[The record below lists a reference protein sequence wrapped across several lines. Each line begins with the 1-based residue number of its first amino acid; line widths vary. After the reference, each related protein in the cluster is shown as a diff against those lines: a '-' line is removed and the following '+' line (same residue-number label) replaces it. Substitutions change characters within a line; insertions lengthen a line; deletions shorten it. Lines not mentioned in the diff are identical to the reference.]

1 MTTVDNLNGLEL
13 LSGRLVTLFLT
24 LAEAEEAVK
33 SLPAGTHVRVT
44 NDPNPDLNGEYTWD
58 GVKLLKT
65 TNNTLEK
72 AKEQAKEEIEKAVGD
87 TLTTEGILDLLN
99 DAITSSE
106 LDRRLSQRIDKIPSI
121 SGDIEKLKDEVN
133 IIHKDVDTYINS
145 INYDLYGIKSE
156 IENLHLEVDA
166 DFEEVKRLIDEKF
179 VEVDELRSDLNK
191 EVADR
196 IQAIK
201 EETEARVAEIKQL
214 KDGLTQEIIDRKDG
228 DKEVLAYI
236 DTYKQSND
244 SAMASVRESVQV
256 AVDTAN
262 ASAQKVD
269 ALDVRVISAEN
280 SANTALENSASAVSK
295 VEALATDVGSISTK
309 VDSLESSVVK
319 AVEDSGKAIENSATA
334 LEQAK
339 TAVDK
344 SNAVAEQ
351 VNIVQAKLN
360 DKSTTYR
367 EDTEPTIAT
376 FPDLT
381 KGDVWINPSKN
392 NEQKRWDGVSWV
404 DISDVRVGDN
414 ATAISKLTATV
425 SEQGDVIQ
433 SQSTKITDLETNLGD
448 KADASAVESLKTTV
462 TQQGTNIQ
470 TNTESITAL
479 QGSID
484 GKADAKALSD
494 LQVVVTQQGD
504 DITSQGN
511 AITSVQ
517 NSLKDKA
524 DSSTVSSLQSTVSEQ
539 GNEITAQGKAI
550 TGLKQEVDGKASN
563 QVVSELKSTVEKQGE
578 DITAQ
583 GKVIDSIKT
592 TVDGKA
598 DASALNSLTTRV
610 SETEGKVESQGQAIT
625 SLQGAVAGKADAS
638 ALNSLTVRVTDT
650 EGKVS
655 SQGQAITN
663 LENSVAGKA
672 DASALN
678 SLKST
683 VEEQDGKITS
693 QGQAITSVTAKVEN
707 IAIGGKNII
716 KDSETWVLNGAG
728 AEGITSSVNSE
739 RTEMTVS
746 VESSNGSW
754 FTNFLDG
761 YQVSDVD
768 FNFNEGDDVIF
779 SVDMLIERSEGVV
792 VKAPTLYWKA
802 GMNYEPLDVV
812 KGQEVRYGEWVR
824 YYQTRKYS
832 KGGHGFHFG
841 FAGMSGTY
849 KFRRPVIEKGNIPS
863 DWTISEKDFATAKAV
878 QILDAKVE
886 SVDGKVTANS
896 VAITDLRA
904 SVEGKADASAL
915 NSLKST
921 VEDQGNTIT
930 SQGQAIT
937 SVTAKAGETAQQLG
951 NNKSYTI
958 YTFRNGSGSHEK
970 TGLYNS
976 SGQRVTSTGRGL
988 MVFLFNRTGDLSA
1001 FKTFD
1006 TYGDLLIASQN
1017 LADFI
1022 NNEVPYGNFFA
1033 VVGNDNVGNFGIDG
1047 NQQVVN
1053 ARNALNSCGISHNDI
1068 SKWTGNRI
1076 PFAVTRRGTTE
1087 GSPIYVMFDSPNN
1100 NDWFS
1105 HAITFVDGTPVGFGS
1120 NTADRQNQNATS
1132 TAVSKLDATVVR
1144 HEGDISANSQA
1155 ITGLQSSV
1163 AGKAD
1168 ANALSQLST
1177 RVDEQGST
1185 ITSQGQALTQV
1196 EAKTELA
1203 LNGKKYGFDLT
1214 KLDPNTYYPILIPL
1228 LAKGLG
1234 EMSFE
1239 MPLSAFSAPWASHG
1253 SGTFSLSLHWR
1264 ARGSGWGA
1272 QPVERQV
1279 DSFGYLWTQSNQSPV
1294 QGLGQL
1300 THSNQE
1306 YVYVRGGSWYEIT
1319 CNQFTG
1325 NPKLVSQGQ
1334 WEGDEYIEPIAYHPE
1349 LVPESIGSKLNATA
1363 QATST
1368 LDATVTLINGRVES
1382 NSQAITQVGTTVAGI
1397 PTGSGNILRN
1407 PDFSLGDLTGW
1418 VAESHI
1424 YPILSGIVKEGSPLY
1439 PTYVPMFKPSMSV
1452 GVNIPD
1458 INAGSAEGY
1467 MELKQ
1472 RDIRVKAGTKYQIS
1486 CYAQSHRCKA
1496 TLFAYF
1502 YDHAGNYV
1510 GVSYGDTGHNVVTNS
1525 GQASG
1530 ANLGD
1535 WVRLYQNFTAPP
1547 NTAIVFFAL
1556 RGHEVNGQSP
1566 WIIMTRAQMAEISS
1580 SSNTDMSPLVPWQES
1595 TSENTALVKQSLESI
1610 NGIQANWTIKTDVSG
1625 YIAGVGLMN
1634 SGNTSEFIV
1643 RADRFAIANP
1653 TGSGKKYGFV
1663 YQSSDKWLPNGTLIP
1678 AGLYIDNLILGDIDA
1693 RKINAQS
1700 ISAISANLGRFETSV
1715 AGKGKTVIS
1724 GTEYQ
1729 VFDANGVE
1737 RIFLGVR

>member
-33 SLPAGTHVRVT
+33 NLPTGTHVKVT

-87 TLTTEGILDLLN
+87 TLTTEGILELLN
-99 DAITSSE
+99 DSITLGE
-106 LDRRLSQRIDKIPSI
+106 LDRRLSQRIEKIPSI
-121 SGDIEKLKDEVN
+121 SGDINNLKDEVN
-133 IIHKDVDTYINS
+133 IIHKDIDSYVNNF
-145 INYDLYGIKSE
+145 NYDLYGINNE
-156 IENLHLEVDA
+156 IENLHLEVNA
-166 DFEEVKRLIDEKF
+166 DFEEIKKLIDEKF
-179 VEVDELRSDLNK
+179 VEVDDLRAELNK
-191 EVADR
+191 EIADR
-196 IQAIK
+196 IQSIK
-201 EETEARVAEIKQL
+201 DETDARIAEIRL
-214 KDGLTQEIIDRKDG
+214 LNDGLTQEIVDRKEG
-228 DKEVLAYI
+228 DKEVLAYV
-236 DTYKQSND
+236 DNYKTSND
-244 SAMASVRESVQV
+244 TAMANIRNEVKV
-256 AVDTAN
+256 AVDTSV

-269 ALDVRVISAEN
+269 AMDVRVTSAEN
-280 SANTALENSASAVSK
+280 NSNTALENSATAVSK
-295 VEALATDVGSISTK
+295 VNALTTEVNAVSER
-309 VDSLESSVVK
+309 VDSLTADVIK
-319 AVEDSGKAIENSATA
+319 AVDDSGKALTNSASAT
-334 LEQAK
+334 ESAK
-339 TAVDK
+339 TAVDTA
-344 SNAVAEQ
+344 NAVAEQ
-351 VNIVQAKLN
+351 VTVVQAKLN

-367 EDTEPTIAT
+367 DTVEPTVAT
-376 FPDLT
+376 HPDLT
-381 KGDVWINPSKN
+381 KGDIWINQDKN
-392 NEQKRWDGVSWV
+392 NEQKRWDGSKWV
-404 DISDVRVGDN
+404 DISDLRVGDN

-425 SEQGDVIQ
+425 TEHGDKIQ
-433 SQSTKITDLETNLGD
+433 AQSTKITDLETNLGD

-462 TQQGTNIQ
+462 TQQGSNIQ

-610 SETEGKVESQGQAIT
+610 SEAEGKVESQGQAIT

-638 ALNSLTVRVTDT
+638 ALNSLTVRVSDT
-650 EGKVS
+650 EGKVT

-683 VEEQDGKITS
+683 VEEHEGKITS

-716 KDSETWVLNGAG
+716 KDSEIWNLDGAG
-728 AEGITSSVNSE
+728 ADGITSSVNSE
-739 RTEMTVS
+739 RTELTVS
-746 VESSNGSW
+746 VVSTNGGW
-754 FTNFLDG
+754 FTEFLDG

-768 FNFNEGDDVIF
+768 SNFNEGDDVIF
-779 SVDMLIERSEGVV
+779 SIDMLIERSEGVV
-792 VKAPTLYWKA
+792 VKAPTLYWKPN
-802 GMNYEPLDVV
+802 MNYEPLGIV

-832 KGGHGFHFG
+832 KGGHVFHFG

-904 SVEGKADASAL
+904 SVAGKADASAL

-958 YTFRNGSGSHEK
+958 YTFRNDSSVHEK
-970 TGLYNS
+970 AGLYNS
-976 SGQRVTSTGRGL
+976 SGQRIAQTGRGL
-988 MVFLFNRTGDLSA
+988 MLFVFNRVGDLA
-1001 FKTFD
+1001 DFKTFD
-1006 TYGDLLIASQN
+1006 TYGDLIEASQS
-1017 LADFI
+1017 LADYL
-1022 NNEVPYGNFFA
+1022 NNSTPHGNFFA
-1033 VVGNDNVGNFGIDG
+1033 VVGNDNVGNFGTDG

-1053 ARNALNSCGISHNDI
+1053 ARNALNGCGISHNDL
-1068 SKWTGNRI
+1068 SKWTGNRM
-1076 PFAVTRRGTTE
+1076 PFAVTRRSATE
-1087 GSPIYVMFDSPNN
+1087 GSPIYIMFDSPNN

-1105 HAITFVDGTPVGFGS
+1105 HAINFVDGTPVGFGS
-1120 NTADRQNQNATS
+1120 STADRQNQNATS

-1144 HEGDISANSQA
+1144 HEDAISTNSQA
-1155 ITGLQSSV
+1155 ITGLQSSI
-1163 AGKAD
+1163 ASKAD
-1168 ANALSQLST
+1168 ASALNSLTT
-1177 RVDEQGST
+1177 RVEDQGNT

-1196 EAKTELA
+1196 EAKTEKA
-1203 LNGKKYGFDLT
+1203 LRAVTISDTRDTNEPPVWYWRNHAQRVVNEFKYSSVIGVASL
-1214 KLDPNTYYPILIPL
+1214 
-1228 LAKGLG
+1228 GLYVNLETRVYWSDASG
-1234 EMSFE
+1234 GDIFQT
-1239 MPLSAFSAPWASHG
+1239 AFSSANSVLQMERNSVGYGESATWTAWRQPLKTIDDSAKAS
-1253 SGTFSLSLHWR
+1253 
-1264 ARGSGWGA
+1264 
-1272 QPVERQV
+1272 
-1279 DSFGYLWTQSNQSPV
+1279 
-1294 QGLGQL
+1294 
-1300 THSNQE
+1300 
-1306 YVYVRGGSWYEIT
+1306 
-1319 CNQFTG
+1319 
-1325 NPKLVSQGQ
+1325 
-1334 WEGDEYIEPIAYHPE
+1334 
-1349 LVPESIGSKLNATA
+1349 ATA
-1363 QATST
+1363 VNKLTTDVSS
-1368 LDATVTLINGRVES
+1368 INGRVEAISTSVTKVETTVGNSAPNLLVSS
-1382 NSQAITQVGTTVAGI
+1382 NKRFDKPIGSNPYPFASYRMSKPIVMDRWYTLVYEAEFNTGGVNSTFSPYLSGSQSITQTQTTFGRQVKVARFKNTTFNSSIIDVNFYVIGSQPDQNNSSAKVYWACLYEDDVSK
-1397 PTGSGNILRN
+1397 PTLDWQPN
-1407 PDFSLGDLTGW
+1407 
-1418 VAESHI
+1418 
-1424 YPILSGIVKEGSPLY
+1424 
-1439 PTYVPMFKPSMSV
+1439 
-1452 GVNIPD
+1452 
-1458 INAGSAEGY
+1458 
-1467 MELKQ
+1467 
-1472 RDIRVKAGTKYQIS
+1472 
-1486 CYAQSHRCKA
+1486 
-1496 TLFAYF
+1496 LF
-1502 YDHAGNYV
+1502 
-1510 GVSYGDTGHNVVTNS
+1510 
-1525 GQASG
+1525 
-1530 ANLGD
+1530 
-1535 WVRLYQNFTAPP
+1535 
-1547 NTAIVFFAL
+1547 
-1556 RGHEVNGQSP
+1556 
-1566 WIIMTRAQMAEISS
+1566 
-1580 SSNTDMSPLVPWQES
+1580 
-1595 TSENTALVKQSLESI
+1595 ENTAKVEQSLESI
-1610 NGIQANWTIKTDVSG
+1610 NGIKAQYTVKTDVSG
-1625 YIAGVGLMN
+1625 YVAGIGLIN
-1634 SGNTSEFIV
+1634 EGAGKSQFII
-1643 RADRFAIANP
+1643 RADEFAIANP
-1653 TGSGKKYGFV
+1653 ASVSNDAKYAFV
-1663 YQSSDKWLPNGTLIP
+1663 YRSSPKTLPNGTVIP
-1678 AGLYIDNLILGDIDA
+1678 AGLYVNNLVMA
-1693 RKINAQS
+1693 EVNAEKINASS

>member
-33 SLPAGTHVRVT
+33 NLPTGTHVKVT

-87 TLTTEGILDLLN
+87 TLTTEGILELLN
-99 DAITSSE
+99 DSITLGE
-106 LDRRLSQRIDKIPSI
+106 LDRRLSQRIEKIPSI
-121 SGDIEKLKDEVN
+121 SGDINNLKDEVN
-133 IIHKDVDTYINS
+133 IIHKDIDSYVNNF
-145 INYDLYGIKSE
+145 NYDLYGINNE
-156 IENLHLEVDA
+156 IENLHLEVNA
-166 DFEEVKRLIDEKF
+166 DFEEIKKIIDEKF
-179 VEVDELRSDLNK
+179 VEVDDLRAELNK
-191 EVADR
+191 EIADR
-196 IQAIK
+196 IQSIK
-201 EETEARVAEIKQL
+201 DETDARIAEIRL
-214 KDGLTQEIIDRKDG
+214 LNDGLTQEIVDRKEG
-228 DKEVLAYI
+228 DKEVLAYV
-236 DTYKQSND
+236 DNYKTSND
-244 SAMASVRESVQV
+244 TAMANIRNEVKV
-256 AVDTAN
+256 AVDTSV

-269 ALDVRVISAEN
+269 AMDVRVTSAEN
-280 SANTALENSASAVSK
+280 NSNTALENSATAVSK
-295 VEALATDVGSISTK
+295 VNALTTEVNAVSER
-309 VDSLESSVVK
+309 VDSLTADVIK
-319 AVEDSGKAIENSATA
+319 AVDDSGKALTNSASA
-334 LEQAK
+334 IESAK
-339 TAVDK
+339 TAVDTA
-344 SNAVAEQ
+344 NAVAEQ
-351 VNIVQAKLN
+351 VTVVQAKLN

-367 EDTEPTIAT
+367 DTVEPTVAT
-376 FPDLT
+376 HPDLT
-381 KGDVWINPSKN
+381 KGDIWINQDKN
-392 NEQKRWDGVSWV
+392 NEQKRWDGSKWV
-404 DISDVRVGDN
+404 DISDLRVGDN

-425 SEQGDVIQ
+425 TEHGDKIQ
-433 SQSTKITDLETNLGD
+433 AQSTKITDLETNLGD

-462 TQQGTNIQ
+462 TQQGSNIQ

-610 SETEGKVESQGQAIT
+610 SEAEGKVESQGQAIT
-625 SLQGAVAGKADAS
+625 SLQGAVASKADAS
-638 ALNSLTVRVTDT
+638 ALNSLTVRVSDT
-650 EGKVS
+650 EGKVT

-683 VEEQDGKITS
+683 VEEHEGKITS

-716 KDSETWVLNGAG
+716 KDSEIWNLDGAG
-728 AEGITSSVNSE
+728 ADGITSSVNSE
-739 RTEMTVS
+739 RTELTVS
-746 VESSNGSW
+746 VVSTNGGW

-768 FNFNEGDDVIF
+768 SNFNEGDDVIF
-779 SVDMLIERSEGVV
+779 SIDMLIERSEGVV
-792 VKAPTLYWKA
+792 VKAPTLYWKPN
-802 GMNYEPLDVV
+802 MNYEPLGIV

-958 YTFRNGSGSHEK
+958 YTFRNGSGLHEK
-970 TGLYNS
+970 TGMYDS

-988 MVFLFNRTGDLSA
+988 MVFLFNRTGDLSK

-1006 TYGDLLIASQN
+1006 TYGDLLVASQS
-1017 LADFI
+1017 LTDFI
-1022 NNEVPYGNFFA
+1022 SNEVPYGNFFA
-1033 VVGNDNVGNFGIDG
+1033 VVGNDNVGNFGVDG
-1047 NQQVVN
+1047 SQEVVN
-1053 ARNALNSCGISHNDI
+1053 ARNTLNSCGLSFNDL
-1068 SKWTGNRI
+1068 SKWTGNRL

-1087 GSPIYVMFDSPNN
+1087 GSPIYVMFDSPNS

-1105 HAITFVDGTPVGFGS
+1105 HAISFVDGTPVGFGS
-1120 NTADRQNQNATS
+1120 NTADRQEQNATA

-1144 HEGDISANSQA
+1144 HEGEIKANAQA
-1155 ITGLQSSV
+1155 VTGLQSSLD
-1163 AGKAD
+1163 GKAD
-1168 ANALSQLST
+1168 ANALNQLKT
-1177 RVDEQGST
+1177 RVEEQGGT

-1196 EAKTELA
+1196 EAKAELA
-1203 LNGKKYGFDLT
+1203 LNGRKFSFDLT

-1228 LAKGLG
+1228 MSKGVG

-1239 MPLSAFSAPWASHG
+1239 MPLGAFSAPWSSHG
-1253 SGTFSLSLHWR
+1253 GGTFSLSLHWR
-1264 ARGSGWGA
+1264 ARGSAWGA
-1272 QPVERQV
+1272 QDIERQV
-1279 DSFGYLWTQSNQSPV
+1279 INFSYFWSGSQSPV
-1294 QGLGQL
+1294 QGINQL
-1300 THSNQE
+1300 THSSQE
-1306 YVYVRGGSWYEIT
+1306 FVYVRGGTWYELT

-1325 NPKLVSQGQ
+1325 VPKLVTQGQ
-1334 WEGDEYIEPIAYHPE
+1334 WEADEYIEPTSYKPE
-1349 LVPESIGSKLNATA
+1349 LVPVSINNKLNATA
-1363 QATST
+1363 VATSN
-1368 LDATVTLINGRVES
+1368 LDATVTLINGKVEA
-1382 NSQAITQVGTTVAGI
+1382 NSQAVMQVGTTVAGI
-1397 PTGSGNILRN
+1397 PTGSGNLLRN
-1407 PDFSLGDLTGW
+1407 PDYSLGDLTGW
-1418 VAESHI
+1418 VVESHL
-1424 YPILSGIVKEGSPLY
+1424 YPTSHGLVKDGSPLF
-1439 PTYVPMFKPSMSV
+1439 PTYAPKFKPSMAL

-1458 INAGSAEGY
+1458 INAGGSGGF
-1467 MELKQ
+1467 MEISQ
-1472 RDIRVKAGTKYQIS
+1472 GDVRVKAGTKYQIS
-1486 CYAQSHRCKA
+1486 CYAQTHRCKG

-1510 GVSYGDTGHNVVTNS
+1510 GVSYGNTGHNEVTNS
-1525 GQASG
+1525 GQGSG
-1530 ANLGD
+1530 ANLSD

-1547 NTAIVFFAL
+1547 NTAILRFAF

-1566 WIIMTRAQMAEISS
+1566 WIIMTRSQMTELSDI
-1580 SSNTDMSPLVPWQES
+1580 SNTDKAPLVPWQES

-1610 NGIQANWTIKTDVSG
+1610 NGIKAQYTVKMDVNGYVSG
-1625 YIAGVGLMN
+1625 IGAMN
-1634 SGNTSEFIV
+1634 DGKTSEFII
-1643 RADRFAIANP
+1643 RADKFAIANP
-1653 TGSGKKYGFV
+1653 TGTGKKYGFV
-1663 YQSSDKWLPNGTLIP
+1663 YQSSPKTLPNGTVIP
-1678 AGLYIDNLILGDIDA
+1678 AGLYIDNLILGDIEA
-1693 RKINAQS
+1693 KKINAES
-1700 ISAISANLGRFETSV
+1700 ISAISANLGRFESNV